1 MKFDRLVNLSEL
13 VEQGIA
19 ALGAG
24 DIAEARRLLEEMR
37 AELDKQVAWRRLR
50 REPTE
55 SYPQLIERLEQA
67 KAPLAPPGR
76 TQLKQ
81 LIRVFKWCREQR
93 ISLDELQVRDNLPK
107 YCQASARLN
116 EILDSEEGDR
126 SKSKAQVMQEA
137 LACIRDHPDREATRA
152 WARGEKGK
160 VERRGATAPRIG
172 D

>member
-1 MKFDRLVNLSEL
+1 VK
-13 VEQGIA
+13 QGID
-19 ALGAG
+19 ALEAG
-24 DIAEARRLLEEMR
+24 DIARARRLLEETG

-55 SYPQLIERLEQA
+55 SYQQLIERLEQA
-67 KAPLAPPGR
+67 KEPLAAPGR
-76 TQLKQ
+76 SQLKQ
-81 LIRVFKWCREQR
+81 LIRVFSWCDEQG

-116 EILDSEEGDR
+116 EILDSGEGDR

-152 WARGEKGK
+152 WARDEKGK
-160 VERRGATAPRIG
+160 AEK
-172 D
+172 